1 MTVRVER
8 VAPDT
13 LLLDCGTDPAFSL
26 PWIAYLLLD
35 ERPVLVDPG
44 WTVAAEDLLAS
55 AASIGFDFSTL
66 AYIVPTHIHLD
77 HAGASGFLMEQ
88 LPGVDLILHPRAVRH
103 MIDPSALVRNARFV
117 FGERFEEETGPVLAV
132 PKERIHQA
140 HDGEVLKLGKRELR
154 LHFAPGHAAH
164 HIAIQDSRTEGLFCG
179 DALGF
184 IAPDMP
190 DTPFPVGLS
199 PFDPESYLQTIDKLA
214 CLDPHILFY
223 GHHTARRDTTAMLGR
238 LRDICVRLSD
248 MVSAAVQNGQ
258 SDPEIFARVQD
269 YMKGFTG
276 GADLPIVVESGISG
290 YVDYYRKPKKPNASR

>member
-35 ERPVLVDPG
+35 DHPVLIDPG
-44 WTVAAEDLLAS
+44 WTVAAQDMLAS
-55 AASIGFDFSTL
+55 ADSIGFDFNRL

-77 HAGASGFLMEQ
+77 HGGATGFLMNQ
-88 LPGVDLILHPRAVRH
+88 LPNVRVVLHPRGVRH
-103 MIDPSALVRNARFV
+103 MIDPAALIRNARFV
-117 FGERFEEETGPVLAV
+117 FGDRFEEETGPVLAV
-132 PKERIHQA
+132 PAERVDEA
-140 HDGEVLKLGKRELR
+140 RDGDVLTLGKRELH
-154 LHFAPGHAAH
+154 LHHAPGHAVH
-164 HIAIQDSRTEGLFCG
+164 HIAVQDSLTQGLFCG

-199 PFDPESYLQTIDKLA
+199 PFDPEAYLRTIDKLA
-214 CLDPHILFY
+214 GLEPRVLFY
-223 GHHTARRDTTAMLGR
+223 GHHTARRETQVMLGR
-238 LRDICVRLSD
+238 LRDMCVRLSD
-248 MVSAAVQNGQ
+248 MVSTAVRAGQ
-258 SDPEIFARVQD
+258 SDSEIFGKVQE

-276 GADLPIVVESGISG
+276 GNALPIVVESGISG
-290 YVDYYRKPKKPNASR
+290 YIDYYRKHMKPDS